1 MNEKKRLLHRCFP
14 VNFVKFLRTPFLANL
29 ILILLK
35 ISENITKISIKMKL
49 KLDIMDRELFVIT
62 KTLQQYY

>member
-1 MNEKKRLLHRCFP
+1 MY
-14 VNFVKFLRTPFLANL
+14 FVKFLRTRFLANL